1 MCTLGHLRQ
10 GASKCRG
17 IPDRGAMGFRALVSG
32 AENVELSPS
41 LMPRWGWLGRAA
53 TRTELQGCSRVEP
66 PWPALGVPYGVS
78 FRFCL
83 AAPPWHPIPRF
94 FSHVGPKARITGV
107 IWRGTPGRPGVT
119 SPTWA
124 GRAWMTL
131 PSSSLPGA
139 AWRQE
144 ASLEEPRKLSSAGR
158 GGGSGA
164 HSPLPPVE
172 S

>member
-1 MCTLGHLRQ
+1 MAC
-10 GASKCRG
+10 
-17 IPDRGAMGFRALVSG
+17 F
-32 AENVELSPS
+32 
-41 LMPRWGWLGRAA
+41 GRAVWGIFS
-53 TRTELQGCSRVEP
+53 LLSCG
-66 PWPALGVPYGVS
+66 PAVASNPEVL
-78 FRFCL
+78 FAL
-83 AAPPWHPIPRF
+83 
-94 FSHVGPKARITGV
+94 GPKARITGV